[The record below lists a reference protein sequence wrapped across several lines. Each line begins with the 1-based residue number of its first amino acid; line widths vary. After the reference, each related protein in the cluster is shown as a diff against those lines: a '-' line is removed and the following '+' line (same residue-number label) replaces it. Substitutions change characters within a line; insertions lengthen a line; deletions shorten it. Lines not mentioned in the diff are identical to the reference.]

1 VNGWKNL
8 GFAAR
13 LRFALQGFAQALSG
27 ERSLRVQC
35 LAAVAVVIALLA
47 LRPGP
52 LWWALLL
59 LASGGVLAAELL
71 NTAIERL
78 ADALHPQD
86 SPAIRAAKDS
96 AAAGVL
102 LAVLGALAVGAA
114 FLVHLLHVARRG

>member
-1 VNGWKNL
+1 MSRWKNL
-8 GFAAR
+8 SFAAR
-13 LRFALQGFAQALSG
+13 LRFALQGFAHALSS

-35 LAAVAVVIALLA
+35 LAVLALLLVLVV
-47 LRPGP
+47 LRPAP

-59 LASGGVLAAELL
+59 LASAGVLAAELL

-78 ADALHPQD
+78 ADALHPAQ

-102 LAVLGALAVGAA
+102 LAVLGALAAGAA
-114 FLVHLLHVARRG
+114 FLTHLAGRGA